1 MNNPLAVS
9 PNLSKGRLFEENHE
23 ITTKRTPFERDRD
36 RIIHSSS
43 FRKLKH
49 KTQVFIESDSDYYRT
64 RLTHSLEVAQISR
77 SLCRAMHLNEDLGE
91 VVALAHDLGHPPF
104 GHNGEK
110 SLNECMND
118 FGGFNHNDQTLR
130 VITKIEK
137 RHPNFD
143 GLNLTWESLEGIVKH
158 NGTIIKNIP
167 FHIKNYNNSFDL
179 ELNLNPHLESQIAAI
194 ADDIA
199 YNNHD
204 VEDAIRAKLIDIKSL
219 KEIDYFNNLIK
230 KVNKK
235 FPNIDENLLTY
246 QMLRLSI
253 SEMINDIIS
262 NSLIN
267 IDKNQINTINDV
279 KKHEG
284 FLINMSDKMKNE
296 CSDIR
301 SFLFDNVYNHKRLLQ
316 KRQDSEKII
325 FKLFKFFEKNFN
337 QLPEDWLLKIKFE
350 DKNRIICDYI
360 SGMTDRYA
368 SKLYKKIYE

>member
-1 MNNPLAVS
+1 M
-9 PNLSKGRLFEENHE
+9 
-23 ITTKRTPFERDRD
+23 
-36 RIIHSSS
+36 
-43 FRKLKH
+43 
-49 KTQVFIESDSDYYRT
+49 
-64 RLTHSLEVAQISR
+64 
-77 SLCRAMHLNEDLGE
+77 
-91 VVALAHDLGHPPF
+91 
-104 GHNGEK
+104 
-110 SLNECMND
+110 
-118 FGGFNHNDQTLR
+118 
-130 VITKIEK
+130 
-137 RHPNFD
+137 
-143 GLNLTWESLEGIVKH
+143 
-158 NGTIIKNIP
+158 
-167 FHIKNYNNSFDL
+167 
-179 ELNLNPHLESQIAAI
+179 ESQIAAI

-204 VEDAIRAKLIDIKSL
+204 VEDAIRAKLINIKSL
-219 KEIDYFNNLIK
+219 KEIDYFSNLIK
-230 KVNKK
+230 KVNDK
-235 FPNIDENLLTY
+235 FPNIDDNLLTY

-301 SFLFDNVYNHKRLLQ
+301 SFLFDNVYNHKKLLQ

>member
-9 PNLSKGRLFEENHE
+9 PNLSKGRLFDETQE
-23 ITTKRTPFERDRD
+23 IITKRTPFERDRD

-158 NGTIIKNIP
+158 NGIIIKNIP

-204 VEDAIRAKLIDIKSL
+204 VEDAIRAKLINIKSL

-235 FPNIDENLLTY
+235 FPNIDDNLLTY

-279 KKHEG
+279 KKHKG

-296 CSDIR
+296 CSDIQ
-301 SFLFDNVYNHKRLLQ
+301 SFLFDNVYSHKRLLQ
-316 KRQDSEKII
+316 KRHDSEKII

>member
-158 NGTIIKNIP
+158 NGTIIKDIP

-194 ADDIA
+194 
-199 YNNHD
+199 
-204 VEDAIRAKLIDIKSL
+204 AKLIDIKSL